1 MVFLRKILVTTDLS
15 EFSLAAFEY
24 ASTASIFFN
33 AEIFL
38 LYVYEGSPVRP
49 AKITGRAV
57 GPQVPGVSFPAGTGG
72 RDVRPPE
79 ADEAGWN
86 KPHGDREPR
95 GHAHYTEEE
104 ALKALRE
111 FVKSSVSSGL
121 NVNTVVRRGTPAEEI
136 IRYAEQEGVDL
147 IVIATHGRTGLRHI
161 VMGSVAERIVRLSN
175 IPVLS
180 VKPGP
185 FRDRILKDEDIEN
198 ELHLRP

>member
-15 EFSLAAFEY
+15 EFSLAAWEY

-33 AEIFL
+33 GEIFL

-49 AKITGRAV
+49 VRMTGRD
-57 GPQVPGVSFPAGTGG
+57 S
-72 RDVRPPE
+72 RPPE
-79 ADEAGWN
+79 VDGAGRT

-95 GHAHYTEEE
+95 GHTHGTEEE
-104 ALKALRE
+104 ARKALSE
-111 FVKSSVSSGL
+111 FVQNSITSGL
-121 NVNTVVRRGTPAEEI
+121 NLTTVVRCGAPAEEI
-136 IRYAEQEGVDL
+136 IRFAEQEGIDL

-185 FRDRILKDEDIEN
+185 FRDRILKDEDIES